1 MKIGSLFAGIGGLEL
16 GLEWAGLGH
25 TVWQAEQDEF
35 CRAVL
40 AKHWPEAKRFED
52 VREVSGATA
61 EPVDLICGGFPCQDI
76 SLAGKNAGLDGA
88 RSGLWWEFH
97 RIVRDLRPRLV
108 VVENVSALRSRGLGA
123 VLGSL
128 AEIGYDARWDCIPA
142 QSIGAPHRRDRL
154 FVVAWRVPD
163 AGRDEVR
170 EQPER
175 GQGAPQAG
183 DEGHE
188 EPGHLGEA
196 MADAQGE
203 PQREPSDQANPFAR
217 GGEARAQL
225 EHRGGADSDSQM
237 ADSEGWPPRPDDLHA
252 WGRVQADSQPAICRV
267 AYGIPHRTHRLRSL
281 GNAVVPQVAQV
292 IGEWIKG
299 AGLA

>member
-52 VREVSGATA
+52 VREVSSATA

-154 FVVAWRVPD
+154 FVVAWGVPD
-163 AGRDEVR
+163 AFCDPVR
-170 EQPER
+170 EQSER

-183 DEGHE
+183 NQGNE

-196 MADAQGE
+196 MAN
-203 PQREPSDQANPFAR
+203 SD
-217 GGEARAQL
+217 G
-225 EHRGGADSDSQM
+225 
-237 ADSEGWPPRPDDLHA
+237 EGWPPRPDDLHA